1 MASGKLGSVNLVADT
16 DTLVYTVP
24 AGKVSTVNIRVCNR
38 NASGIAISVAVGSG
52 GSPATTDYI
61 DYEAAVPGYGIL
73 EETAVVCSV
82 GEKVWIRS
90 TLANVSVRIH
100 GFEENV

>member
-38 NASGIAISVAVGSG
+38 NASSANVRVAIGTDSV
-52 GSPATTDYI
+52 PASADYI
-61 DYEAAVPGYGIL
+61 DYDIAIPAHGIL
-73 EETAVVCSV
+73 EDTAIVCSAS
-82 GEKVWIRS
+82 EKIWVHAS
-90 TLANVSVRIH
+90 LSGVSVRVH

>member
-52 GSPATTDYI
+52 DSPATTDYI
-61 DYEAAVPGYGIL
+61 DYEASVPGYGIL
-73 EETAVVCSV
+73 EETAVVCSA

>member
-1 MASGKLGSVNLVADT
+1 MESGKLGSVNLVADT

-61 DYEAAVPGYGIL
+61 DYEASVPGYGIL
-73 EETAVVCSV
+73 EETAVACSA

>member
-38 NASGIAISVAVGSG
+38 NASGIAISVAVVSG

-61 DYEAAVPGYGIL
+61 DYEAPVPGYGIL
-73 EETAVVCSV
+73 EETAVVCSA

>member
-61 DYEAAVPGYGIL
+61 DYETVVPAKGML
-73 EETAVVCSV
+73 EDTAVVCSA
-82 GEKVWIRS
+82 GEKIWVRS
-90 TLANVSVRIH
+90 NTKDVSVRVH